1 MWGHTAGRSDG
12 ILIYISKRGGAE
24 SLVSLT
30 EVKIYSRE
38 ERILLSLPVRYRG
51 MRISIIANIARN
63 EYINSK
69 IITAEHQQKIL
80 SQQEYYNIDLT
91 GINEIRMEIKKKR
104 IMTYESTSNELRLQ
118 MTMSQIWLN
127 DVNQEK
133 GTSCWLTTLPIKDI
147 GYSLSK
153 RKFFD
158 AIRLR
163 YGWPLNNIP
172 SKCACGDGF
181 TTQHAFSCKKGGFV
195 TQRHNQL
202 RNITKKHV
210 PVGSDRLFDIE
221 LIYSRI
227 IGVQASARNLNL
239 QDLFSYELAP
249 VPTSMFKDSGA
260 IRFMTDKV
268 KLKRLQVETSVRTI
282 LIDATV
288 IDGSALLW
296 IPNWPTKG
304 TVADLIAGFKSL
316 IEWRLRHGDGQVWY
330 LPKSSR

>member
-1 MWGHTAGRSDG
+1 MTLFRFADNVVLLSESLPQELQLIVEELGTARNKVVYV
-12 ILIYISKRGGAE
+12 IIISVMPLEDNDDDENNLFVWVKRGINASKAYLDLSSTFIIFEVIEGMIE
-24 SLVSLT
+24 TLV
-30 EVKIYSRE
+30 
-38 ERILLSLPVRYRG
+38 
-51 MRISIIANIARN
+51 
-63 EYINSK
+63 
-69 IITAEHQQKIL
+69 
-80 SQQEYYNIDLT
+80 
-91 GINEIRMEIKKKR
+91 
-104 IMTYESTSNELRLQ
+104 
-118 MTMSQIWLN
+118 
-127 DVNQEK
+127 
-133 GTSCWLTTLPIKDI
+133 TL
-147 GYSLSK
+147 
-153 RKFFD
+153 
-158 AIRLR
+158 
-163 YGWPLNNIP
+163 
-172 SKCACGDGF
+172 
-181 TTQHAFSCKKGGFV
+181 
-195 TQRHNQL
+195 
-202 RNITKKHV
+202 KKHV

-304 TVADLIAGFKSL
+304 TVADLIAGFKGL

-330 LPKSSR
+330 LPKSPRKMLNVPTYKPAYGSKPGPDTDSLDPELFGFKKEERTLQTVTVPDNVALAPKDISDILL